1 MLQGFLVT
9 ASLLGGELAG
19 ALVELRGHLRGF
31 FSGTA
36 EGDQNLGQ
44 FGDFHSL
51 NNYACRL
58 EFTL

>member
-1 MLQGFLVT
+1 
-9 ASLLGGELAG
+9 
-19 ALVELRGHLRGF
+19 LRGHLRGF